1 MTDFSTYRFTVKE
14 DNEGGPW
21 IAFEPSGTQLAVLA
35 GGFLGFKLNA
45 GTTIA
50 DAQEI
55 ARILNAKISSVS
67 YTTP

>member
-1 MTDFSTYRFTVKE
+1 MTYFSQYRFTVKE
-14 DNEGGPW
+14 DNKGDPW

-45 GTTIA
+45 GATIA
-50 DAQEI
+50 DAREV
-55 ARILNAKISSVS
+55 AHILNAQISSVS